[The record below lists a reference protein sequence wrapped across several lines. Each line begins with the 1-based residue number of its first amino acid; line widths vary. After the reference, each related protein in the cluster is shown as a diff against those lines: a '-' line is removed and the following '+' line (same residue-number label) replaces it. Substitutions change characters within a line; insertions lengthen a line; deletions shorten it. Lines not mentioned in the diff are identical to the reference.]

1 MKAKAMTNKSRSHPN
16 AIAIHVAERKLAWD
30 SKREKC
36 LDDMLIRT
44 IQGLDV
50 FIAQSSDLR
59 IGIIARILQTAK
71 EELVHWA
78 ANQDFNETRAES
90 FINRLL

>member
-1 MKAKAMTNKSRSHPN
+1 
-16 AIAIHVAERKLAWD
+16 
-30 SKREKC
+30 
-36 LDDMLIRT
+36 MLIRT

-90 FINRLL
+90 FINRLLIAPCVPSFALYVQRV